1 MTYYLRQ
8 MAIDRQKVIGSTVGT
23 WPEVAHYYAPQT
35 TWPKCDQLYLK
46 LPEIYQL
53 PSDLL
58 ADLATKVISE
68 ELFEPIII
76 DSKTGKRRRTYRG
89 VGLTFRPGAEDP
101 THDAA
106 KYYGSDGR
114 FDSTAVGPTVK
125 GERGYSIES
134 TDVDRD
140 FSATNDVAPGL
151 VKVIRSLFKSPVTKI
166 RLFELLPSGVV
177 ASHVDLPYYQQ
188 IRLHTVLATN
198 DDVSWEVEGQRFQ
211 IPADGRLHWFDTGRM
226 HSVYNFGSTSRIVLS
241 IHLNPYDRP
250 DLIGCC
256 RPIDQI
262 IQEAGL

>member
-1 MTYYLRQ
+1 
-8 MAIDRQKVIGSTVGT
+8 MAIDRQKVIGSTAGG
-23 WPEVAHYYAPQT
+23 WSEVAHYYSPAT
-35 TWPKCDQLYLK
+35 KWPKCDQLYLK
-46 LPEIYQL
+46 LPETYLL
-53 PSDLL
+53 PSDML
-58 ADLATKVISE
+58 AELTKKVISE
-68 ELFEPIII
+68 NLFEPIII

-89 VGLTFRPGAEDP
+89 VGLTYRPGAEDP

-114 FDSTAVGPTVK
+114 FDSTAVGPSVK
-125 GERGYSIES
+125 GERSFSIGS

-140 FSATNDVAPGL
+140 FSETNEVAPNL
-151 VKVIRSLFKSPVTKI
+151 VASIRSLFKSPVTKI
-166 RLFELLPSGVV
+166 RLLELLPSGVV

-188 IRLHTVLATN
+188 IRLHTVLTTN
-198 DDVSWEVEGQRFQ
+198 HDVSWEVEGHQFQ

-226 HSVYNFGSTSRIVLS
+226 HSVYNFGSTSRIILS

>member
-1 MTYYLRQ
+1 
-8 MAIDRQKVIGSTVGT
+8 MAIDRQKVIGSTAGS
-23 WPEVAHYYAPQT
+23 WPEVAHYYSPAT
-35 TWPKCDQLYLK
+35 AWPKCDQLYLK

-53 PSDLL
+53 PSNLL
-58 ADLATKVISE
+58 AELKEKVISE

-89 VGLTFRPGAEDP
+89 VGLTYRPGAEDP

-106 KYYGSDGR
+106 KYYGPDGR

-125 GERGYSIES
+125 GERSFSIDS
-134 TDVDRD
+134 IDVDRD
-140 FSATNDVAPGL
+140 FSATNDVAPSL
-151 VKVIRSLFKSPVTKI
+151 VASIRSLFKSPVTKI
-166 RLFELLPSGVV
+166 RLLELLPSGVV

-188 IRLHTVLATN
+188 IRLHTVLTTN
-198 DDVSWEVEGQRFQ
+198 DDVSWEVEGQQFQ
-211 IPADGRLHWFDTGRM
+211 IPADGRVHWFDTGRM

-250 DLIGCC
+250 DLIGCS